1 MTMHKIKLVNR
12 ERFEAF
18 LSIVGITTLLLIVA
32 IVPRPKSPIE
42 KWHNAIEEGKTWTEY
57 MKGGEINVD

>member
-1 MTMHKIKLVNR
+1 MKMRKIRLVNR

-18 LSIVGITTLLLIVA
+18 LSIAGITTLLLIVA

-42 KWHNAIEEGKTWTEY
+42 KWHNAIDQGMTWNEY
-57 MKGGEINVD
+57 IGGEKE

>member
-1 MTMHKIKLVNR
+1 MHKIKLVNK

-18 LSIVGITTLLLIVA
+18 LSIVGITTILLIVA

-42 KWHNAIEEGKTWTEY
+42 KWHDAIENGQTWAEY
-57 MKGGEINVD
+57 AGGEIND

>member
-1 MTMHKIKLVNR
+1 MHKIKLVNK

-18 LSIVGITTLLLIVA
+18 LSIVGITTILLIVA

-42 KWHNAIEEGKTWTEY
+42 KWHDAIENGQTWAEY
-57 MKGGEINVD
+57 VGGEKNVD

>member
-1 MTMHKIKLVNR
+1 MKMHKIKLVNR

-42 KWHNAIEEGKTWTEY
+42 KWHNAIDQGMTWNEY
-57 MKGGEINVD
+57 IGGEKSE

>member
-1 MTMHKIKLVNR
+1 MHKIKLVNK

-32 IVPRPKSPIE
+32 IVPKPKSPIE
-42 KWHNAIEEGKTWTEY
+42 QWHDAIENGQTWAEY
-57 MKGGEINVD
+57 VGGELNVD

>member
-1 MTMHKIKLVNR
+1 MRKIKLVNK

-32 IVPRPKSPIE
+32 IVPSPKSPIE
-42 KWHNAIEEGKTWTEY
+42 KWHDAIENGQTWAEY
-57 MKGGEINVD
+57 VGGEINVD

>member
-1 MTMHKIKLVNR
+1 MHKLKLVNK

-18 LSIVGITTLLLIVA
+18 LSIVGITTILLIVA

-42 KWHNAIEEGKTWTEY
+42 QWHDALENGTSWAEY
-57 MKGGEINVD
+57 VKE

>member
-1 MTMHKIKLVNR
+1 MHKIKLVNK

-18 LSIVGITTLLLIVA
+18 LSIVGITTILLIVA

-42 KWHNAIEEGKTWTEY
+42 KWHDAIENGQTWAEY
-57 MKGGEINVD
+57 VGGEIND

>member
-1 MTMHKIKLVNR
+1 MHKIKLVNK

-18 LSIVGITTLLLIVA
+18 SSIVGITTILLIVA

-42 KWHNAIEEGKTWTEY
+42 KWHDAIENGQTWAEY
-57 MKGGEINVD
+57 IGGEINVD

>member
-1 MTMHKIKLVNR
+1 MHKIKLVNK

-32 IVPRPKSPIE
+32 ILPRPKSPVE
-42 KWHNAIEEGKTWTEY
+42 KWHNAIEEGFTWNEY
-57 MKGGEINVD
+57 VKE

>member
-1 MTMHKIKLVNR
+1 MHKIKLVNK

-32 IVPRPKSPIE
+32 IIPKPKSPIE
-42 KWHNAIEEGKTWTEY
+42 KWHDAIENGQTWAEY
-57 MKGGEINVD
+57 VGGEINVD

>member
-1 MTMHKIKLVNR
+1 MHKIKLVNR

-32 IVPRPKSPIE
+32 IVPKPKSPIE
-42 KWHNAIEEGKTWTEY
+42 QWHDAIENGQTWAEY
-57 MKGGEINVD
+57 VGGEINVD

>member
-1 MTMHKIKLVNR
+1 MHKIELVNK

-42 KWHNAIEEGKTWTEY
+42 KWHDAIENGQTWAEY
-57 MKGGEINVD
+57 VGGEINVD

>member
-1 MTMHKIKLVNR
+1 MHKIKLVNK

-42 KWHNAIEEGKTWTEY
+42 KWHDAIDEGQTWAEY
-57 MKGGEINVD
+57 VGGEINVD

>member
-1 MTMHKIKLVNR
+1 MHKIKLVNK

-18 LSIVGITTLLLIVA
+18 LSIVGITALLLIVA

-42 KWHNAIEEGKTWTEY
+42 KWHDAIEEGQTWAEY
-57 MKGGEINVD
+57 VGGEINVD

>member
-1 MTMHKIKLVNR
+1 MHKIKLVNK

-18 LSIVGITTLLLIVA
+18 LSIVGITTILLIVA

-42 KWHNAIEEGKTWTEY
+42 QWHDAIENGQTWAEY
-57 MKGGEINVD
+57 VGGEMNVD